1 MSNAKRLA
9 RIFIPRKAR
18 NWLRSPSESLQWAW
32 AQAKHLAGQNE
43 VVQVRPD
50 WRLVCHPAANRFSY
64 VAQNNDEDQVAEFD
78 SFIKEIVPG
87 TVLFDIGAHFGLFS
101 LAAIHYGGAH
111 AVAVA
116 VDPSPM
122 AIEFIKTQAK
132 LNQVSEQLHT
142 VQAAVSDKVGWQSMV
157 AAGVRASGYYVQP
170 ASDHS
175 RRELTNTRTTTLDQ
189 LVSDFGLQPTH
200 VKVDVEGYELSVIK
214 GGNQLL
220 SGVKAPLL
228 FLELHNE
235 IVRGNN
241 GAPEKTLDLIRSL
254 NYETFSTSGE
264 LLNDQEILASPL
276 IRIVARKS

>member
-18 NWLRSPSESLQWAW
+18 NWLRSPSESMQWAW
-32 AQAKHLAGQNE
+32 AKAKHLAGQNE

-50 WRLVCHPAANRFSY
+50 WRLVCHPAAHRFSY

-101 LAAIHYGGAH
+101 LAAIHYGGAN

-142 VQAAVSDKVGWQSMV
+142 VEAAVSDKVGWQSMV
-157 AAGVRASGYYVQP
+157 AAGVGASGYYVHP

-189 LVSDFGLQPTH
+189 LVSDFGVQPTH
-200 VKVDVEGYELSVIK
+200 VKIDVEGYELSVIK

-235 IVRGNN
+235 IVRANG

-254 NYETFSTSGE
+254 DYETFSASGE

-276 IRIVARKS
+276 IRIVGRKS